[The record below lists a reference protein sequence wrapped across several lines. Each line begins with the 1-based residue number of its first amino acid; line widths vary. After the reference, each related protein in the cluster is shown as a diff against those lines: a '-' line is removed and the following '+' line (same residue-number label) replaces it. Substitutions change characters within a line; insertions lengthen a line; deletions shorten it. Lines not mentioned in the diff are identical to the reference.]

1 MPTPK
6 QLAANRANAKKST
19 GPRTAAGK
27 LASSRN
33 SYKHGLTGLSILR
46 TPEEQAAYEAFE
58 SRLLRDLAPAN
69 DLEYS
74 FAVRI
79 AAHTWR
85 LEYANCVER
94 TLCVVSDV
102 FADTEI
108 ARAAEATSASDA
120 AVEAALAFQ
129 SNEKSI
135 ARVSLY
141 MSRIQRSL
149 NQDLDNLRKLQTLRL
164 LLAQETARQS
174 ANESGKESAKGAAKA
189 AKAASRPTLQV
200 VEKQATYA
208 AIGFVPSTPVS
219 DPAPPPETAV
229 ETPENMVA

>member
-102 FADTEI
+102 FADAEI

-164 LLAQETARQS
+164 LLAQETAKQS
-174 ANESGKESAKGAAKA
+174 AKPAAKA
-189 AKAASRPTLQV
+189 AKAASRPSLQV